1 MTLGQE
7 EQISRYFDHAMSSG
21 EEQNFLIT
29 LAASDTMR
37 IAFRSQLEL
46 MKAVRNDADRL
57 RSVAAGRTTAVR
69 DRTLTALG
77 LSATAVTPF
86 IEQELMDSQH
96 DTPITPSAPH
106 RASAIGDAAPVRSI
120 FSKPKYALGTGLL
133 LGFMSAVALLNV
145 AGPGTIGAGTH
156 AAVSQRV
163 SPPAVPAVVTESPVQ
178 QKAATNTV
186 SETIPTTSDMHKVA
200 DERSSAAVTGHAHP
214 MQHHA
219 MQTAV
224 KASETSSPSANSV
237 LPEVSTTNPAKVNLR
252 TKINKPADDRS
263 SAEHSTK
270 AP

>member
-46 MKAVRNDADRL
+46 MKAVRSDADRL

-86 IEQELMDSQH
+86 IEQELRDHAAPMFNS
-96 DTPITPSAPH
+96 TPSSAPSAPH
-106 RASAIGDAAPVRSI
+106 RASVAAH
-120 FSKPKYALGTGLL
+120 FLAKPKYALGTGLF
-133 LGFMSAVALLNV
+133 LGFLSAVAVLNI
-145 AGPGTIGAGTH
+145 AGPGNH
-156 AAVSQRV
+156 AVTSQHV
-163 SPPAVPAVVTESPVQ
+163 AQPAVVSAPNPPVSAN
-178 QKAATNTV
+178 K
-186 SETIPTTSDMHKVA
+186 ETIPASADLNKVA
-200 DERSSAAVTGHAHP
+200 DERSSAAVTGHAHSVTHHAA
-214 MQHHA
+214 HHA

-224 KASETSSPSANSV
+224 KDQTAPVQNSA
-237 LPEVSTTNPAKVNLR
+237 LPEISTTNSANVKVK
-252 TKINKPADDRS
+252 TQINKPADDRS
-263 SAEHSTK
+263 NAEHTTK

>member
-29 LAASDTMR
+29 LAASDGMR

-46 MKAVRNDADRL
+46 MKAVRSDADRL
-57 RSVAAGRTTAVR
+57 RSVAADRTSVVR

-86 IEQELMDSQH
+86 IEQELMGSSH
-96 DTPITPSAPH
+96 DASINATPSAPH
-106 RASAIGDAAPVRSI
+106 RANFFA
-120 FSKPKYALGTGLL
+120 KPKYALGTGLF
-133 LGFMSAVALLNV
+133 LGFMSAVAVLNI
-145 AGPGTIGAGTH
+145 AGPGTSVNPST
-156 AAVSQRV
+156 RV
-163 SPPAVPAVVTESPVQ
+163 AQPAVVSTQNPTHQNS
-178 QKAATNTV
+178 AN
-186 SETIPTTSDMHKVA
+186 ETIPASDALHKVA
-200 DERSSAAVTGHAHP
+200 DERSSAAVTGHAHAVK
-214 MQHHA
+214 HHA

-224 KASETSSPSANSV
+224 KTTANTVQTSA
-237 LPEVSTTNPAKVNLR
+237 LPEVNTTNPANVKVK
-252 TKINKPADDRS
+252 TQISKPADDRS